1 LEANDQMVMTKEK
14 DFWVA
19 TAILIATILLMLV
32 VIFHWVSIGFYVG
45 PFRLSHW
52 FVWIGT
58 IYVAFAV
65 PIIAVLKKRHPQRY
79 KTLFRTHVFGNLLAF
94 MLISLHFASQISRPA
109 TSYPELG
116 TGIFLYTAMVLLVGT
131 GFLQRFQ
138 LIPSIKS
145 QSYRFIHVGSA
156 VAFYLII
163 IVHILHGLLII

>member
-1 LEANDQMVMTKEK
+1 METTKEK
-14 DFWVA
+14 DFWAA
-19 TAILIATILLMLV
+19 TAILIATIAVILV
-32 VIFHWVSIGFYVG
+32 VILHLVGIGFYVG

-58 IYVAFAV
+58 LYVAFAV
-65 PIIAVLKKRHPQRY
+65 PAIAILKKRQPQRY
-79 KTLFRTHVFGNLLAF
+79 KTLFRIHVFGNLLAF

-116 TGIFLYTAMVLLVGT
+116 TGVALYTAMVLLVGT

-138 LIPSIKS
+138 LISSIKS
-145 QSYRFIHVGSA
+145 QSYRFIHMGSA

-163 IVHILHGLLII
+163 IVHILHGLAII

>member
-1 LEANDQMVMTKEK
+1 MGTTKEK
-14 DFWVA
+14 DFWAA
-19 TAILIATILLMLV
+19 TAILIATISLMLV
-32 VIFHWVSIGFYVG
+32 VILHMMRFNQIIG
-45 PFRLSHW
+45 PFRLTHW
-52 FVWIGT
+52 FVWTGT
-58 IYVAFAV
+58 IYIAIAV
-65 PIIAVLKKRHPQRY
+65 PVIALLKKRRPQRY

-138 LIPSIKS
+138 LIPSIKP